1 MKELSAAIESFLLT
15 IQSTKN
21 LSDKTITAYNSD
33 LQDFMKFI

>member
-1 MKELSAAIESFLLT
+1 MKDLAVVIPTFLNT

-33 LQDFMKFI
+33 LQDFLRF